1 MSCYV
6 ISNGTFYAVSTRS
19 NQLYHCAPAGYN
31 ELYHYGVKGMKW
43 GVRRADRQ
51 ASQVLANHYASRADK
66 HVSKIATSKTQ
77 LGKNYHNYRAYRNEI
92 KSGNKQ
98 LRADRGGEGGILKK
112 LDNVYGHGRDAR
124 LQTAASNYYDRK
136 GDYVKSN
143 LRGSMAK
150 ARAYNL
156 KTAAEANTRLH
167 NSKKLSEYAS
177 NYIDSVA
184 NRSIKTWSGRTTTT
198 GKNMVDAMLTGGM
211 IGSLQDIGHYAKK
224 KSTAKKEYKSRTDKA
239 FKEYENTIADI
250 EKNYKRGQQL
260 SDKDYAR
267 EEAADR
273 KYQSEAKKAK
283 EDYKKA
289 MRR

>member
-1 MSCYV
+1 MSTYV
-6 ISNGTFYAVSTRS
+6 ISHGTFYAVPARS
-19 NQLYHCAPAGYN
+19 N

-43 GVRRADRQ
+43 GVRRADRS
-51 ASQVLANHYASRADK
+51 ASQALANHYSNK
-66 HVSKIATSKTQ
+66 SKYHESKIATSKTQ
-77 LGKNYHNYRAYRNEI
+77 LGKNYHNYRAYRNEV

-112 LDNVYGHGRDAR
+112 LDNVYGHGANAR
-124 LQTAASNYYDRK
+124 YQQAASKYYDRM
-136 GDYVKSN
+136 GDYTRSN

-150 ARAYNL
+150 ASAYNL
-156 KTAAEANTRLH
+156 KTAAAANARLH
-167 NSKKLSEYAS
+167 DSKKLSEYAS

-184 NRSIKTWSGRTTTT
+184 NRPIKTWSGRTTTT

-211 IGSLQDIGHYAKK
+211 IGTMQDIGHYAKK
-224 KSTAKKEYKSRTDKA
+224 KSSAKKEYKDATNKA
-239 FKEYENTIADI
+239 FKDYEDTINDV

-267 EEAADR
+267 EEAADK

-283 EDYKKA
+283 EAYKKA
-289 MRR
+289 MRN